1 MYLLTNK
8 KLKTFREKGI
18 LEFKELLNKN
28 KCNKLYNK
36 ILNNRIWGKNLFKT
50 EKNFLKNPQYRKTNP
65 GKGKYNLAEKFD
77 LSFIEKNKEIKRTL
91 NKILG
96 DEYDI
101 VLKKFVVA
109 VPEHRIPEWLK
120 KKIKNSLAANLGPF
134 IKKKYRDVT
143 YFRGID
149 YHMDQIDFP
158 NQTSD
163 FITLYIYLN
172 DTSLKM
178 SPLNIIEKS
187 HIFGAT
193 VFPHFIKNSNNNNYL
208 RYGKNLN
215 KLKVF
220 KKKRLV
226 GKKGTVYI
234 WTSLTLH
241 GTQPQKR
248 EDEFRISLRYL
259 VKKSPNC
266 SKTTEIDNLIK
277 KSSTINK
284 TRNDINFKNF
294 KQIKF
299 NKILK

>member
-8 KLKTFREKGI
+8 KLKAFREKGI
-18 LEFKELLNKN
+18 LEFNELLNKN
-28 KCNKLYNK
+28 KCNKLYKK

-65 GKGKYNLAEKFD
+65 GKGKCNLAEKFD

-109 VPEHRIPEWLK
+109 VPEHWIPGWLK

-193 VFPHFIKNSNNNNYL
+193 VFPHVIKNSNNNNYL

-220 KKKRLV
+220 KKKKLV

-266 SKTTEIDNLIK
+266 IKITEIDNLIK
-277 KSSTINK
+277 NSSTINK

>member
-109 VPEHRIPEWLK
+109 VPEHWIPEWLK
-120 KKIKNSLAANLGPF
+120 KKRAFSQREASGRRRKAKSVGTQIGIYTPF
-134 IKKKYRDVT
+134 W
-143 YFRGID
+143 RGIRCKTAL
-149 YHMDQIDFP
+149 IL
-158 NQTSD
+158 S
-163 FITLYIYLN
+163 
-172 DTSLKM
+172 
-178 SPLNIIEKS
+178 IE
-187 HIFGAT
+187 A
-193 VFPHFIKNSNNNNYL
+193 
-208 RYGKNLN
+208 
-215 KLKVF
+215 
-220 KKKRLV
+220 KR
-226 GKKGTVYI
+226 
-234 WTSLTLH
+234 
-241 GTQPQKR
+241 
-248 EDEFRISLRYL
+248 
-259 VKKSPNC
+259 
-266 SKTTEIDNLIK
+266 
-277 KSSTINK
+277 
-284 TRNDINFKNF
+284 
-294 KQIKF
+294 
-299 NKILK
+299 KILSFLCMSCA